1 MRDKQPSAWGSAFV
15 GIRAAGE
22 AFSPGAL
29 ALGLTTM
36 AYADDAAS
44 PPPDDAP
51 QWCGFHNKAGADVN
65 CGYSNIQDCKKALGD
80 DKDAVCVP
88 DPAFG

>member
-1 MRDKQPSAWGSAFV
+1 MRLVTWL
-15 GIRAAGE
+15 AG
-22 AFSPGAL
+22 GAL

-44 PPPDDAP
+44 PPPDNAP

-88 DPAFG
+88 DPAFGFNTTSPPQAAEG